1 MRNCLTEKGVKIRMS
16 KTPIIPIFTYDAIR
30 TLTINKKLYDEGVYA
45 NSSIPP
51 ATAPNEC
58 LIRTTLMATHTK
70 PLIDEATDII
80 ARVIKEY

>member
-1 MRNCLTEKGVKIRMS
+1 MKIRLS

-30 TLTINKKLYDEGVYA
+30 TLTITKKLYDEGVYA

-58 LIRTTLMATHTK
+58 LIRTSLMATHTE